1 MYRAPKP
8 QSQPVDDDTKI
19 GLSER
24 VSLISS
30 AKVKL
35 VRDVMFKHARLVGG
49 YNWIGDDEPSI
60 AVPGQSSFGFE

>member
-8 QSQPVDDDTKI
+8 QSQPIDDDTKL
-19 GLSER
+19 GLTER

-30 AKVKL
+30 AKIKP
-35 VRDVMFKHARLVGG
+35 VRDVTFKHPRLVGG
-49 YNWIGDDEPSI
+49 YNWIDDDEPSI